1 LQDLNQKLNPK
12 ALLMSQNTPV
22 ESSNRPSINPT
33 LQAALGSFDVH
44 LEEELAR
51 YRRQRSGRPITPTRG
66 LGRNQSR
73 KPIELIPVDK
83 GGEQTPLPASRR
95 LPPSQLMPFPLTL
108 GNQTP
113 GAIPP
118 KETQDEPT
126 AQQNANSQQT
136 TPQNASSLTT
146 EGSANEQL
154 TPPREPADIEGDLA
168 NFAPEQAQPEDYL
181 ESSEQLLR
189 SLGEEEADIHQP
201 RKRFTD
207 RLLTPLG
214 VGSVLLLLLSSA
226 TVAYII
232 TNPSTLGILSFNK
245 SAEKKTATI
254 AQSPTQTTVANSEV
268 AKETPV
274 VKGPDLA
281 SDEFVDVNISNL
293 SQLEA
298 SPPPAPSASPI
309 PPLPDL
315 PSPVTTPVAPSAVP
329 SPVPPR
335 RSSDLSSTLLPPAA
349 QSGVVP
355 PPLSVVPVPTSPTSV
370 PPARTQS
377 SVAATSPSVTQKPE
391 ASPQVEVAANATP
404 SKDNYYYVLLNDGS
418 ESTLQQAR
426 TIVPDAYTRDFPQG
440 TRIQMGAFK
449 VEAEAKS
456 LIEQLQQQ
464 GISASIY
471 RP

>member
-1 LQDLNQKLNPK
+1 
-12 ALLMSQNTPV
+12 MSQNTPV
-22 ESSNRPSINPT
+22 ESSRPSINPT
-33 LQAALGSFDVH
+33 LQAALGSFDVQ

-51 YRRQRSGRPITPTRG
+51 YRRQRSGRPIVPTRG

-73 KPIELIPVDK
+73 KPIELIPVDN
-83 GGEQTPLPASRR
+83 GGESTPLPASRR

-113 GAIPP
+113 GATPA

-136 TPQNASSLTT
+136 TPQTTSSLTS

-154 TPPREPADIEGDLA
+154 TPPREPAHTEDDLA
-168 NFAPEQAQPEDYL
+168 QFAAEPAQPEDYL

-232 TNPSTLGILSFNK
+232 TNPYTLSILGFNK
-245 SAEKKTATI
+245 SAEKKTTTI
-254 AQSPTQTTVANSEV
+254 AQSPTQTTEANSEV

-293 SQLEA
+293 SRLEA
-298 SPPPAPSASPI
+298 SPAPATSASPI

-315 PSPVTTPVAPSAVP
+315 PSPVVTPVAPSAVP
-329 SPVPPR
+329 NPVPPR
-335 RSSDLSSTLLPPAA
+335 GSSDLSSTLLPPAA

-355 PPLSVVPVPTSPTSV
+355 PPLSVVPAPASPTSV
-370 PPARTQS
+370 PPVRTPSTVAAKPQP
-377 SVAATSPSVTQKPE
+377 SVAPASPSVTQQPE
-391 ASPQVEVAANATP
+391 ASPSQVQVAANATP

-440 TRIQMGAFK
+440 TRVQMGAFK

-456 LIEQLQQQ
+456 LVAQLQQQ

>member
-1 LQDLNQKLNPK
+1 MQDLNQKLNPK

-33 LQAALGSFDVH
+33 LQAALSSFDVQ

-51 YRRQRSGRPITPTRG
+51 YRRQRSGRPIIPTRG

-73 KPIELIPVDK
+73 KPIELIPVDQ

-95 LPPSQLMPFPLTL
+95 LPPSQLMPFPLTF
-108 GNQTP
+108 GNQTV
-113 GAIPP
+113 GATPLQ
-118 KETQDEPT
+118 ETQDEPT
-126 AQQNANSQQT
+126 AQQNVNSQQT

-146 EGSANEQL
+146 EGSADEQF
-154 TPPREPADIEGDLA
+154 TPPRQPADTEDDLA

-189 SLGEEEADIHQP
+189 SLGEEEADIYQP

-232 TNPSTLGILSFNK
+232 TNPSTLGILGFNK
-245 SAEKKTATI
+245 AAEKKTATI
-254 AQSPTQTTVANSEV
+254 AQSPTQTTVTNSEIP
-268 AKETPV
+268 KETPV

-293 SQLEA
+293 SHLEA
-298 SPPPAPSASPI
+298 SPPPAQSASPI

-315 PSPVTTPVAPSAVP
+315 PSPVVTPVAPSAVP
-329 SPVPPR
+329 NPVPPR

-355 PPLSVVPVPTSPTSV
+355 PPLSVVPASPASV
-370 PPARTQS
+370 PPAITPS
-377 SVAATSPSVTQKPE
+377 AVVPASPSVTQKPE
-391 ASPQVEVAANATP
+391 ASPSQVQVAANSTP

-418 ESTLQQAR
+418 ESVLQQAR

-456 LIEQLQQQ
+456 LVDQLQQQ

>member
-1 LQDLNQKLNPK
+1 
-12 ALLMSQNTPV
+12 MSQNTPV

-33 LQAALGSFDVH
+33 LQAALGSFDVQ

-83 GGEQTPLPASRR
+83 GGEQTPPLPASRR

-113 GAIPP
+113 DAAPP
-118 KETQDEPT
+118 KETQDEPI

-136 TPQNASSLTT
+136 TPQKASSLTT

-168 NFAPEQAQPEDYL
+168 NFAAEPAQPEDYL

-232 TNPSTLGILSFNK
+232 TNPSTLGILGFNK

-254 AQSPTQTTVANSEV
+254 AQSPTQTTVTNSEV

-293 SQLEA
+293 SHLEA

-315 PSPVTTPVAPSAVP
+315 PSPVVTPVAPSSVP
-329 SPVPPR
+329 NPLPPR

-349 QSGVVP
+349 QSEVAP

-370 PPARTQS
+370 PPARTPS
-377 SVAATSPSVTQKPE
+377 SAAAKSQPPVAPASPSVMQQPE
-391 ASPQVEVAANATP
+391 ASPSQVQVAANATP

-440 TRIQMGAFK
+440 TRVQMGAFK
-449 VEAEAKS
+449 VEA
-456 LIEQLQQQ
+456 
-464 GISASIY
+464 
-471 RP
+471 